1 MNKTR
6 KLIALGLSCLS
17 VLTLV
22 ACSGGAKKDENTSKD
37 TKVETSSGQK
47 ETEKKDKVETTS
59 SQKDSE
65 KKGKFT
71 IGDKVTFDNV
81 AEYTITNVEWTD
93 ERNQFDKSNPDKVLK
108 VTYNVKNLSE
118 EDLPVGIGMTLYA
131 GGKKMESYPNTNT
144 MDTISAGRSIE
155 SAVAHFGVTGQGD
168 LELEIKPAF
177 DFKSKA
183 AIVAFT
189 VE

>member
-1 MNKTR
+1 MMNKTR

-37 TKVETSSGQK
+37 TKIETSSSQK
-47 ETEKKDKVETTS
+47 ETEKKDKFS
-59 SQKDSE
+59 
-65 KKGKFT
+65 
-71 IGDKVTFDNV
+71 IGDKLSFENV

-108 VTYNVKNLSE
+108 VTYNVTNLSE
-118 EDLPVGIGMTLYA
+118 KDLPIGLDMTLYV

-144 MDTISAGRSIE
+144 MDAISAGRSIE
-155 SAVAHFGVTGQGD
+155 GAVAHFGVTGEGD
-168 LELEIKPAF
+168 LELEVKPAL

-183 AIVAFT
+183 AIVSFT
-189 VE
+189 LE

>member
-1 MNKTR
+1 MNKTQ
-6 KLIALGLSCLS
+6 KIIALGLSCLS

-22 ACSGGAKKDENTSKD
+22 ACSSGAKKDENTSKD
-37 TKVETSSGQK
+37 
-47 ETEKKDKVETTS
+47 DKVETTS
-59 SQKDSE
+59 SQKDNE
-65 KKGKFT
+65 KKNKFT
-71 IGDKVTFDNV
+71 IGDKVTFDSV

-108 VTYNVKNLSE
+108 VTYNVTNLSE
-118 EDLPVGIGMTLYA
+118 KDLPIGLDMKLYV
-131 GGKKMESYPNTNT
+131 GGKKMETYPNTNT
-144 MDTISAGRSIE
+144 MEAISEGRSIE
-155 SAVAHFGVTGQGD
+155 RAVAHFGVTGEGD
-168 LELEIKPAF
+168 LELEIKPAL